1 MLPLL
6 LSLWGQ
12 LFHMEICLT
21 HMAPGEHSDPLKCE
35 GEKTFVSGISCYLRH
50 FLFCQDFCQHT
61 HDAKKLCIG
70 GFSKQML
77 IFYLYK
83 MERS

>member
-1 MLPLL
+1 MLCAPSPFEPLGAVVSHGDMSHPQWPL
-6 LSLWGQ
+6 VN
-12 LFHMEICLT
+12 IVT
-21 HMAPGEHSDPLKCE
+21 HSSVR
-35 GEKTFVSGISCYLRH
+35 EKNKFVSGISCYLRH

-77 IFYLYK
+77 ILI
-83 MERS
+83 SL